1 MRTSSQ
7 VNELL
12 ADLEL
17 AARFGKARREH
28 AVELFPWRAIAER
41 TTASCGSLVG

>member
-1 MRTSSQ
+1 M
-7 VNELL
+7 NELL

-28 AVELFPWRAIAER
+28 AVELFSWRAIAER
-41 TTASCGSLVG
+41 TAALYGSLVG

>member
-1 MRTSSQ
+1 M
-7 VNELL
+7 NELL

-28 AVELFPWRAIAER
+28 AVELFSWRATAER
-41 TTASCGSLVG
+41 TAALYGSLVG